1 MILVKSMF
9 GWTGDFLNIDL
20 TKRKAVPEKYDEALA
35 LNFLGGRGFA
45 AKILWNRLKQGTDP
59 MSPENKLIFATGPLT
74 GIGLPNSGKL
84 VVASKSPLTGGYGDG
99 NMGTMAAVQMRRAGY
114 DALIIEGKAQTPVIL
129 NIKDETCEFVDAKDF
144 WGLNSFE
151 THEQLVKKYS
161 RSAGI
166 VSIGPAGENKVKFA
180 TVVSQEGRSGGRPG
194 MGAVMGSKNLKAIVV
209 EGTTQIPLADPDG
222 MKKLAIDGY
231 RELQTKPLYAFWKR
245 QGTMSTV
252 EWSQENSALPTYN
265 YRQGI
270 FDKAEEIGGFAM
282 EKIKASNRG
291 CPQCNMTCGN
301 VVKDSEGKD
310 SELDYE
316 NVTMLGS
323 NIGLG
328 NLKQVATL
336 NRIADQLGFDAIS
349 LGNVLGFAMEA
360 SEKGLIAE
368 KIRWGEFEEIK
379 SLIEDVAYRR
389 GLGAVLAEGVRNASA
404 AIGNGSSDWA
414 MHVKGLEVSAYDCH
428 AAPGM
433 ALAYGT
439 SSIGAHH
446 KDAWLITWE
455 IKAGRE
461 NYNAEKVEHL
471 IETQLIRGGLFE
483 ALTICRFPYNQ
494 LGFELEWYQ
503 KYLRAATGV
512 EFSLEQLNQIG
523 DRILN
528 LIRAFW
534 VREYREKWSRDLDVP
549 PKRWFKE
556 PLTQGALKGAVL
568 DLDKYERMLSLY
580 YEKRGWSENG
590 VPTQVTLERLGLAE
604 EAKQLETYVKLANE
618 PFISMTLQ
626 NTPFP

>member
-1 MILVKSMF
+1 MGFGKKMF
-9 GWTGDFLNIDL
+9 GWTGTFLNIDL
-20 TKRKAVPEKYDEALA
+20 TKGKAVPEKYDEALA

-45 AKILWNRLKQGTDP
+45 VKILWDTLKQGTDP
-59 MSPENKLIFATGPLT
+59 LSPENKLIFATGPLT
-74 GIGLPNSGKL
+74 AIGLPNSGKL

-99 NMGTMAAVQMRRAGY
+99 NIGTMAAVNMRKAGF
-114 DALIIEGKAQTPVIL
+114 DALIVEGKAQTPVIL
-129 NIKDETCEFVDAKDF
+129 HIKDKACEFVGAKDF

-161 RSAGI
+161 RTAGI
-166 VSIGPAGENKVKFA
+166 VSIGPAGENQVKFA
-180 TVVSQEGRSGGRPG
+180 TVVSQEGRAGGRPG
-194 MGAVMGSKNLKAIVV
+194 MGAVMGSKNLKAIVI
-209 EGTTQIPLADPDG
+209 EGTAQIPLADPDE
-222 MKKLAIDGY
+222 MRKLAADGY
-231 RELQTKPLYAFWKR
+231 REVLAKPLYAFWKR
-245 QGTMSTV
+245 QGTMSNV
-252 EWSQENSALPTYN
+252 EWSQENSALPTFN
-265 YRQGI
+265 YKQGV
-270 FDKAEEIGGFAM
+270 FDKADEIGGFSM
-282 EKIKASNRG
+282 EKIKVLNRG

-316 NVTMLGS
+316 NVAMLGS

-328 NLKQVATL
+328 NLAQVATL
-336 NRIADQLGFDAIS
+336 NRMADELGFDAIS

-368 KIRWGEFEEIK
+368 KILWGQLEEIK
-379 SLIEDVAYRR
+379 ALIENIAYRR
-389 GLGAVLAEGVRNASA
+389 GFGAVLAEGVRAASA
-404 AIGNGSSDWA
+404 TVGKGSSEWA
-414 MHVKGLEVSAYDCH
+414 MHVKGLEISAYDCH

-446 KDAWLITWE
+446 KDAWVITWE
-455 IKAGRE
+455 IKVGRGS
-461 NYNAEKVEHL
+461 YDSGKVDHL

-483 ALTICRFPYNQ
+483 ALTVCRLPYNQ

-512 EFSLEQLNQIG
+512 EFSSEQLNQIS

-534 VREYREKWSRDLDVP
+534 VREYKEKWSRDLDVP
-549 PKRWFKE
+549 PMRWFKE
-556 PLTQGALKGAVL
+556 PLTEGALKGSVL
-568 DLDKYERMLSLY
+568 DIDKYNGMLSAY
-580 YEKRGWSENG
+580 YEKRGWDERG
-590 VPTQVTLERLGLAE
+590 IPAKTTLERLGLTE
-604 EAKQLETYVKLANE
+604 EAKQLDAYVKLENE
-618 PFISMTLQ
+618 PIVNTTLQ

>member
-1 MILVKSMF
+1 MF
-9 GWTGDFLNIDL
+9 GWTGTFLNTDL
-20 TKRKAVPEKYDEALA
+20 TKSRAIPEKYDEALA

-45 AKILWNRLKQGTDP
+45 IKILWDTLKQGTDP
-59 MSPENKLIFATGPLT
+59 LSPENKLIFATGPLT
-74 GIGLPNSGKL
+74 AIGLPNSGKL

-99 NMGTMAAVQMRRAGY
+99 NMGTLASVNLRRAGY
-114 DALIIEGKAQTPVIL
+114 DALIIEGKAPTPVIL
-129 NIKDETCEFVDAKDF
+129 HIKDKECEVVDAKDF
-144 WGLNSFE
+144 WGLNAFE
-151 THEQLVKKYS
+151 THEQLVEKYS
-161 RSAGI
+161 RTAGI
-166 VSIGPAGENKVKFA
+166 VSIGPAGENLVKFA

-209 EGTTQIPLADPDG
+209 EGTAQIPLADPDE
-222 MKKLAIDGY
+222 MKKLSADGY
-231 RELQTKPLYAFWKR
+231 REVLAKPLYAFWKR
-245 QGTMSTV
+245 QGTMSIV
-252 EWSQENSALPTYN
+252 ESSQESSVLPTFN
-265 YRQGI
+265 YRQRV
-270 FDKAEEIGGFAM
+270 FDKAEEIGGFSM
-282 EKIKASNRG
+282 EKIKVSNRG

-301 VVKDSEGKD
+301 VVKDSEGKN

-316 NVTMLGS
+316 NIAMLGS

-328 NLKQVATL
+328 NLAQVATL
-336 NRIADQLGFDAIS
+336 NRMADELGFDAIS

-368 KIRWGEFEEIK
+368 KIRWGQFEEIK
-379 SLIEDVAYRR
+379 ALINDVAYRR
-389 GLGAVLAEGVRNASA
+389 GFGAVLAEGVRAASA
-404 AIGNGSSDWA
+404 TVGNGSSEWA

-461 NYNAEKVEHL
+461 NYDSGKVEHL

-483 ALTICRFPYNQ
+483 ALTVCRFPYNQ

-512 EFSLEQLNQIG
+512 EFSLEQLNQIS

-534 VREYREKWSRDLDVP
+534 VREYREKWTRSLDFP
-549 PKRWFKE
+549 PMRWFKE
-556 PLTQGALKGAVL
+556 PLAEGALKGSML
-568 DLDKYERMLSLY
+568 DYEKYNGMLSTY
-580 YEKRGWSENG
+580 YEKRGWDEQGIPKKS
-590 VPTQVTLERLGLAE
+590 TLARLGLHNAAE
-604 EAKQLETYVKLANE
+604 QLKAYVKLE
-618 PFISMTLQ
+618 E
-626 NTPFP
+626 

>member
-1 MILVKSMF
+1 ML
-9 GWTGDFLNIDL
+9 GWTGTFLKIDL
-20 TKRKAVPEKYDEALA
+20 SKSKAVAEQYDESIA

-45 AKILWNRLKQGTDP
+45 VKILWDTLKQGTDP
-59 MSPENKLIFATGPLT
+59 LSPENKLIFAAGPLT
-74 GIGLPNSGKL
+74 AIGLPNSGKL

-99 NMGTMAAVQMRRAGY
+99 NSGTWAAVNMRKAGY
-114 DALIIEGKAQTPVIL
+114 DALIIEGKAQAPVIL
-129 NIKDETCEFVDAKDF
+129 YIKDKACEFVDAKDF

-151 THEQLVKKYS
+151 TYEQLSKKYA
-161 RSAGI
+161 RTAGI
-166 VSIGPAGENKVKFA
+166 VSIGPAGENLIKFA
-180 TVVSQEGRSGGRPG
+180 TIVSQEGRAGGRPG
-194 MGAVMGSKNLKAIVV
+194 MGAVMGSKNLKAIVI
-209 EGTTQIPLADPDG
+209 EGSSQIPLADPNE
-222 MKKLAIDGY
+222 MKKLAADGY
-231 RELQTKPLYAFWKR
+231 REVLAKPLYAFWKR

-252 EWSQENSALPTYN
+252 EWSQENSALPTFN
-265 YRQGI
+265 YRQGV
-270 FDKAEEIGGFAM
+270 FDRAEEIGGFAM
-282 EKIKASNRG
+282 EKIKIANRG

-316 NVTMLGS
+316 NVIMLGS

-328 NLKQVATL
+328 NLGQVATL
-336 NRIADQLGFDAIS
+336 NRMADEFGFDSIS

-368 KIRWGEFEEIK
+368 KIQWGQFEETK
-379 SLIEDVAYRR
+379 ALINDIAYRR
-389 GLGAVLAEGVRNASA
+389 GLGAVLAEGVRAASA

-446 KDAWLITWE
+446 KDAWVITWE

-461 NYNAEKVEHL
+461 NYDEEKVDYL
-471 IETQLIRGGLFE
+471 IKTQLIRGGIFE
-483 ALTICRFPYNQ
+483 ALTVCRFPYNS

-512 EFSLEQLNQIG
+512 EFSLEQLNQIS

-534 VREYREKWSRDLDVP
+534 VREYKEKWTRDLDVP
-549 PKRWFKE
+549 PMRWFKE
-556 PLTQGALKGAVL
+556 PLTEGTLKGSML
-568 DLDKYERMLSLY
+568 DFKKYNDMLNTY
-580 YEKRGWSENG
+580 YEKRGWDERG
-590 VPTQVTLERLGLAE
+590 IPKKPTLERLGLVD
-604 EAKQLETYVKLANE
+604 EANQLDTYVKLEENQ
-618 PFISMTLQ
+618 PTVSTPSQ
-626 NTPFP
+626 NTPFL